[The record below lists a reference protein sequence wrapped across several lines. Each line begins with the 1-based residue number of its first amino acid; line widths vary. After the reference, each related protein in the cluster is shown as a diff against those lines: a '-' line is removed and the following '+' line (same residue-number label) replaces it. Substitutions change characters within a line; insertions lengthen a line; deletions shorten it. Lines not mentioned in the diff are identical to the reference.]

1 MQPHKCLL
9 PCLSADGTP
18 RLPAVEVHAF
28 EDDDPFQTQIDRL
41 LAGTPSC
48 TYEQAL
54 QTYELT
60 WAIREA
66 GERERLEE
74 QDE

>member
-1 MQPHKCLL
+1 MMTDSPFSSSL
-9 PCLSADGTP
+9 
-18 RLPAVEVHAF
+18 AVEVHAF
-28 EDDDPFQTQIDRL
+28 ANDDPFQTQIDRL

-66 GERERLEE
+66 GERERLEDQE
-74 QDE
+74 E